1 MGVTFWRKNLRG
13 LTLYPLAGLP
23 PRGVSRP
30 GLSGPGGGL
39 SRPLD
44 TLDNPVIPR
53 GLGPLRICM
62 DDRYAWAGQGGEG
75 VAG

>member
-23 PRGVSRP
+23 PRGASRP
-30 GLSGPGGGL
+30 GLSGPGGV
-39 SRPLD
+39 SRPLA

-53 GLGPLRICM
+53 GLGWLRICM
-62 DDRYAWAGQGGEG
+62 NDRYARGGQGGEG